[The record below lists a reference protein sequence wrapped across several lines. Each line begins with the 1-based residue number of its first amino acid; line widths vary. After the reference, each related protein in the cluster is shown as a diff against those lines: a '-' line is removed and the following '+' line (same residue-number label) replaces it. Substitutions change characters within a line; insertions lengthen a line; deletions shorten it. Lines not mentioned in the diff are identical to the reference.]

1 MTVNTTPGVELLDLL
16 LSYPWDD
23 HELCLQVCGA
33 VTLIAPLDRLP
44 ADLTRDLAAVRTGI
58 LEARA
63 AHREPDWTGFA
74 NQVRA
79 ALARHDYHPRAPRR
93 AAAGGGRA

>member
-1 MTVNTTPGVELLDLL
+1 VNKKPGVELLDLL

-33 VTLIAPLDRLP
+33 VTLIAPIHRLP
-44 ADLTRDLAAVRTGI
+44 AELTRDLAAVRAGI

-63 AHREPDWTGFA
+63 AHREPDWAGFA

-79 ALARHDYHPRAPRR
+79 ALARHGYYPNVGGRV
-93 AAAGGGRA
+93 AAGGSRV